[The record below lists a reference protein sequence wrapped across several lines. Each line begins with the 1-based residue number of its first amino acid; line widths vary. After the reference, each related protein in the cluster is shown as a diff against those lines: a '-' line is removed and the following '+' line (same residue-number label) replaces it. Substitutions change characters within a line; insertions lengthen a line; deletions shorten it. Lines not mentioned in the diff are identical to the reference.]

1 MKNKKKLIFVMILQ
15 TILAYFLAIYIPNDS
30 IQVAYLLKL
39 DIWLFLLIWIAL
51 FYVFSHFI
59 FPIKKIY
66 ETIYEKRYYI
76 ALILLLIIVLGK
88 FNGSSYGLWNN
99 IVEPKYDVEELSPII
114 GHSRPIRSDEWLVN
128 TTFALSQTKTGYK
141 YFNNAERGTKTD
153 VFSTVGAPVA
163 SLITL
168 VRPFSIGFIFFGA
181 DYGESLYWFGR
192 LFALFLVTFE
202 LLMVFTKGKKL
213 LSLAGTMLITF
224 SPAVFWWYSVS
235 LLEMIVGGEFTIL
248 MFYHFL
254 KTDSMKKKILYSV
267 LIAFGFLVYAFSLYP
282 AWMIPFGYFY
292 LLLAVYFFITLR
304 KEHKFKIK
312 NFLPLLIS
320 IGIIIVFVVAFL
332 KNSAETYKI
341 LMSTAYPGNRFSV
354 GGANYEN
361 LFVYPIS
368 ILFSYFGIETSSN
381 ICEMS
386 TFYSLFPLTFILAI
400 YYLIKDRK
408 NWKENGLIISICGLM
423 TVYLIFAFFSF
434 PKILSRI
441 TLLYMVPPSRLT
453 VIISFLSV
461 ILLILLVDKLYFKT
475 TKEKI
480 ILLGFIVIS
489 TVITTYIASKVINM
503 RLLNWALSFGILLI
517 VSGTLLLEKKRTV
530 VFCIAVSFVSLFAT
544 IYINPVMKGIT
555 GLDKKPISKELE
567 KYKSENAKWIAL
579 DSYVIPNYLS
589 SRGIKTINS
598 TNVYPNLKLWK
609 KLDKNGKYED
619 MYNRYAHIDI
629 KLSQEKTKF
638 KLIQPDILEVK
649 LNTQDLCKLN
659 VGYITT
665 SEQVDEYE
673 NNKVDFDK
681 EYHKDN
687 LYIYKVNCLGG

>member
-1 MKNKKKLIFVMILQ
+1 MKNKKKVIFVMILQ
-15 TILAYFLAIYIPNDS
+15 TILAYLLAIYIPNRD

-39 DIWLFLLIWIAL
+39 DIWLFLLIWTAL

-99 IVEPKYDVEELSPII
+99 YIEPKYDVEELTPLI
-114 GHSRPIRSDEWLVN
+114 GRSRAIRSDEWLVN

-168 VRPFSIGFIFFGA
+168 VKPFSIGFIFFGP

-235 LLEMIVGGEFTIL
+235 LLDMIVGGEFTIL

-320 IGIIIVFVVAFL
+320 IGIIIGFVVAFL

-361 LFVYPIS
+361 LFVYPIT
-368 ILFSYFGIETSSN
+368 ILFP
-381 ICEMS
+381 
-386 TFYSLFPLTFILAI
+386 YS
-400 YYLIKDRK
+400 
-408 NWKENGLIISICGLM
+408 E
-423 TVYLIFAFFSF
+423 
-434 PKILSRI
+434 
-441 TLLYMVPPSRLT
+441 
-453 VIISFLSV
+453 
-461 ILLILLVDKLYFKT
+461 
-475 TKEKI
+475 
-480 ILLGFIVIS
+480 
-489 TVITTYIASKVINM
+489 IN
-503 RLLNWALSFGILLI
+503 
-517 VSGTLLLEKKRTV
+517 
-530 VFCIAVSFVSLFAT
+530 CT
-544 IYINPVMKGIT
+544 I
-555 GLDKKPISKELE
+555 
-567 KYKSENAKWIAL
+567 
-579 DSYVIPNYLS
+579 
-589 SRGIKTINS
+589 
-598 TNVYPNLKLWK
+598 
-609 KLDKNGKYED
+609 
-619 MYNRYAHIDI
+619 
-629 KLSQEKTKF
+629 
-638 KLIQPDILEVK
+638 
-649 LNTQDLCKLN
+649 
-659 VGYITT
+659 
-665 SEQVDEYE
+665 
-673 NNKVDFDK
+673 
-681 EYHKDN
+681 
-687 LYIYKVNCLGG
+687 